1 MDNQNNLL
9 RQLLM
14 IGIGTTSLVAEKLQE
29 ATDQWV
35 KDGTMNTDQAK
46 KFVDDMMQGLK
57 LDQTSLEDLMQPIPQ
72 FNAGCGGSSSVGT

>member
-46 KFVDDMMQGLK
+46 KFVGVNYFDYPLF
-57 LDQTSLEDLMQPIPQ
+57 LT
-72 FNAGCGGSSSVGT
+72 